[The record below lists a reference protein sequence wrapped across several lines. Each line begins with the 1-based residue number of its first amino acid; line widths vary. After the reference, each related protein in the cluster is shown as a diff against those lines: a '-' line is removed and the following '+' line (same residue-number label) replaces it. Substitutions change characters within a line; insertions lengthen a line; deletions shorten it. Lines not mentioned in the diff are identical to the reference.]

1 MNLSCTLLINLCLLQ
16 LILIDQALNIDTPD
30 VYWFS
35 NHELQPKQ
43 ELNLF
48 SKGNYVGPL
57 GLKQTRWEVNS
68 PFQKL

>member
-1 MNLSCTLLINLCLLQ
+1 MYSVNKFLFAAV
-16 LILIDQALNIDTPD
+16 LIDRALNIDTPD
-30 VYWFS
+30 VNWFS

-68 PFQKL
+68 TFQKL